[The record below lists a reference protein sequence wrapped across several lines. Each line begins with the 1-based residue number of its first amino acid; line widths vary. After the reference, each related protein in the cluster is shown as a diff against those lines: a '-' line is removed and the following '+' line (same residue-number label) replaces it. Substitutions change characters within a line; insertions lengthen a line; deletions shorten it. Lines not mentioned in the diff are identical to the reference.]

1 MALLWKY
8 KGIFIRVLGST
19 YLIFWIL
26 NKIDWNKVIG
36 IVKEG
41 SPFYFL
47 AAFVAI
53 QLTVFSS
60 IVKWKMLVD
69 SSLKA
74 DKKRDASFLKL
85 GRLYYIGL
93 FFNNFLPGSVG
104 GDVVRVYYLGRMTGV
119 PIATASVAFE
129 RITSGIALVVIA
141 VLSSFSIEAA
151 RPYVLTTTLVLGLI
165 LILILLVGKLIK
177 TIKSRDGIHGKT
189 TDISMDR
196 WFTKLIKALLKT
208 GEIALNYRKEHF
220 IWWIKIIMLS
230 LLFQVGLAW
239 INDLLFLSIGID
251 IPWIYLLM
259 IITLISVITM
269 LPISLNGLG
278 VRESCYVFFFKELGV
293 SAETSLTISLL
304 FFIFVSIS
312 SLAGGLF
319 WMAERGKHS

>member
-1 MALLWKY
+1 MASLWKH
-8 KGIFIRVLGST
+8 KGLIIRVFGST
-19 YLIFWIL
+19 FLIFWIL
-26 NKIDWNKVIG
+26 NKMEWNKVIE
-36 IVKEG
+36 IAKEG

-69 SSLKA
+69 SSLKQ
-74 DKKRDASFLKL
+74 DKKQYASFFKL

-104 GDVVRVYYLGRMTGV
+104 GDVVRVYYLGRITGV

-129 RITSGIALVVIA
+129 RITSGMALVVIA
-141 VLSSFSIEAA
+141 VLSSFSMEAA
-151 RPYVLTTTLVLGLI
+151 RPYVLTTTLVLGII
-165 LILILLVGKLIK
+165 LILLLLVGKLVK
-177 TIKSRDGIHGKT
+177 TMKSRDGVTGDT
-189 TDISMDR
+189 TDVSMDK
-196 WFTKLIKALLKT
+196 WFIKLKKALLKT
-208 GEIALNYRKEHF
+208 SEAALNYRKEHF

-251 IPWIYLLM
+251 IPWINLLM
-259 IITLISVITM
+259 IITLISVISM

-278 VRESCYVFFFKELGV
+278 VREGCYVFFFKELGV